1 MKGNDIAACLV
12 IALGV
17 GGVLAG
23 SLLGVGKQEQALP
36 AAEPQPVAAVEP
48 AATPEPTP
56 EPQPVVE
63 TVRFSATGDD
73 LIHDGIF
80 LQAKQRGGDHYD
92 FSFAY
97 ENMRDFYTQFDVN
110 WLNQE
115 TLVNDAFAPSGYPM
129 FSTPGE
135 ITDTLYSL
143 GFRVF
148 SLSNN
153 HSYDKGA
160 AGIDA
165 SREHW
170 AAMPDDVVSMG
181 FYNLDTY
188 DDYVYQTV
196 NGITFGY
203 LSYTEHTNGLPTPS
217 GATYGVVYLDDRDT
231 IARQIA
237 AMRPNCDVLVVSPHW
252 GTEVTH
258 VVNDF
263 QKDTAQ
269 WLADQGVDLICP
281 YAKGGKIGLF
291 GGAGVGKTV
300 LIQELIYN
308 IATEHNGYSVFTGVG
323 ERTREGNDLYGEM
336 TESGVI
342 NKTALVYGQMN
353 EPPGA
358 RMRVALS
365 GLTMA
370 EYFRDVK
377 NQDVLL
383 FIDNIFRFTQAG
395 SEVSALLGRMPSAV
409 GYQPTLAT
417 EMGAL
422 QERITS
428 TRKGSITSVQA
439 VYVPADDLTDPAPA
453 TTFTHLDAT
462 TVLSR
467 DIASQGIYPAV
478 DPLDSTSRILSPE
491 VVGQEHYEIARDV
504 QKVLQRYKELQDI
517 IAIMGMDELSEE
529 DKLTV
534 SRARKVQRFLS
545 QSFHVAEQF
554 TGMPGQY
561 VPLKETLRGFRMIL
575 NGECDDLPESAFLF
589 AGTIDD
595 VFAKAKKG

>member
-181 FYNLDTY
+181 SYNLDTY

-217 GATYGVVYLDDRDT
+217 RATYGVVYLDDRDT

-237 AMRPNCDVLVVSPHW
+237 AMRPNCDVLVVSAHW
-252 GTEVTH
+252 GTEGTH

-269 WLADQGVDLICP
+269 WLADQGVDLI
-281 YAKGGKIGLF
+281 IGTHPHVTQNAAWLT
-291 GGAGVGKTV
+291 GA
-300 LIQELIYN
+300 
-308 IATEHNGYSVFTGVG
+308 NG
-323 ERTREGNDLYGEM
+323 N
-336 TESGVI
+336 
-342 NKTALVYGQMN
+342 TALVVYSLGNFINAQSSPDNVIGAILDITFEKTTQPDGSSTVAMRPDIRISASTPTACTPMN
-353 EPPGA
+353 WVPPTA
-358 RMRVALS
+358 SLLS
-365 GLTMA
+365 PANTLKA
-370 EYFRDVK
+370 C
-377 NQDVLL
+377 
-383 FIDNIFRFTQAG
+383 
-395 SEVSALLGRMPSAV
+395 SA
-409 GYQPTLAT
+409 
-417 EMGAL
+417 
-422 QERITS
+422 
-428 TRKGSITSVQA
+428 
-439 VYVPADDLTDPAPA
+439 
-453 TTFTHLDAT
+453 
-462 TVLSR
+462 
-467 DIASQGIYPAV
+467 
-478 DPLDSTSRILSPE
+478 ILSMSSLLHSIE
-491 VVGQEHYEIARDV
+491 RKDDCLCTASARSPV
-504 QKVLQRYKELQDI
+504 SRTLCSPPSRVPSTVPRVWPSIWMSLQRQ
-517 IAIMGMDELSEE
+517 
-529 DKLTV
+529 V
-534 SRARKVQRFLS
+534 SWW
-545 QSFHVAEQF
+545 
-554 TGMPGQY
+554 
-561 VPLKETLRGFRMIL
+561 I
-575 NGECDDLPESAFLF
+575 
-589 AGTIDD
+589 
-595 VFAKAKKG
+595 